1 MAKIAVATVPAAIV
15 EKGKLQIVARTRVG
29 KDKKEIPAD
38 QRSRSILIPEFT
50 PNVSSKYTSLVVAAL
65 SEGAKTQLAAQW
77 EAEPMLRE
85 VDDALYTED
94 AILGYLAREAES
106 KKLSAIAINAW
117 YEQSELRKEMLPKYN
132 EAQIKK
138 FAQQLENI
146 AAPVPSYTE
155 EAALKRIVSLGKH
168 ERDAEHEVC
177 AQMIAKL
184 NRHVESM
191 RKQRADMFDMEEMSE

>member
-1 MAKIAVATVPAAIV
+1 MALIQVATVPAAIV
-15 EKGKLQIVARTRVG
+15 EKGKLQITARTRVG

-38 QRSRSILIPEFT
+38 QRSRSIVIPEFA
-50 PNVSSKYTSLVVAAL
+50 PNVSSKYVSLVVAAL
-65 SEGAKTQLAAQW
+65 SEAAKTQLAAQW
-77 EAEPMLRE
+77 EAEPMIRE

-94 AILGYLAREAES
+94 SIIAFMAREAES
-106 KKLSAIAINAW
+106 KKLTSASIVAW
-117 YEQSELRKEMLPKYN
+117 YEQSELKKEMAPKYN

-138 FAQQLENI
+138 FVQQLENI

-168 ERDAEHEVC
+168 EKDAEHEVC

-184 NRHVESM
+184 TRHVDMMKKKREE
-191 RKQRADMFDMEEMSE
+191 MFDMADMAE